1 MVAPSPDIHV
11 PHRSTRR
18 ARWGMLLI
26 MLGMG
31 ASLIATGLVTWVDS
45 KAAAATVAE
54 ARTMDLFRAVRRSL
68 RDAVSE
74 DRADLAGLRED
85 FDEAGL
91 RYVGVV
97 TRDGDIIKDAGEPR
111 GVALPRTRFDGPPEP
126 RPEVIDDRL
135 RLDGPLVQRP
145 GGRGRGLRLVIEV
158 EPVLARSLEH
168 AARNQL
174 IVSGAVSLAL
184 IVLALVFWRLG
195 RRADELEALRAH
207 DRRLAALGE
216 MSAVLG
222 HELRN
227 PLASLKGHAQL
238 VLERMAEGERSRKN
252 AERVVAEAIRLERLM
267 GQILAFAR
275 TGTLEI
281 AEGSPL
287 ALVTAAVEKAADP
300 RITVESSRAPERWRF
315 DRSRME
321 QVLVN
326 LLTNAAEATP
336 EGGRIEVSVSTQNR
350 RLVIGVRDTGP
361 GFEPDADGTVSHVF
375 EPFKT
380 TGKIYGTGLGLA
392 IARRIVLAHGGV
404 IRAENVAGGGALVV
418 IELP

>member
-1 MVAPSPDIHV
+1 
-11 PHRSTRR
+11 
-18 ARWGMLLI
+18 MLLI
-26 MLGMG
+26 MLAMG
-31 ASLIATGLVTWVDS
+31 VSLITTGVVTWVDS

-68 RDAVSE
+68 RDAVNE
-74 DRADLAGLRED
+74 DRADLSGLRED

-91 RYVGVV
+91 RYVAVM
-97 TRDGDIIKDAGEPR
+97 TRDGDVIKDAGEPC
-111 GVALPRTRFDGPPEP
+111 GVPLPRSRFDGPAEP
-126 RPEVIDDRL
+126 RPEVVADRL
-135 RLDGPLVQRP
+135 RLDAPLAQRP

-158 EPVLARSLEH
+158 DPVLARSLEH

-184 IVLALVFWRLG
+184 ILLSFVFWRLG
-195 RRADELEALRAH
+195 RRADQLEALRAH

-238 VLERMAEGERSRKN
+238 VLERMGEGERSRKN

-267 GQILAFAR
+267 GQILEFAR
-275 TGTLEI
+275 TGTLEV

-287 ALVTAAVEKAADP
+287 ELVKAAIEKAADP
-300 RITVESSRAPERWRF
+300 RIAVESSRAPERWRF
-315 DRSRME
+315 DRARME

-326 LLTNAAEATP
+326 LLSNAAEATP
-336 EGGRIEVSVSTQNR
+336 EGGRIEVSVSTSTQSR

-375 EPFKT
+375 EPFRT

-392 IARRIVLAHGGV
+392 IARRIVIAHGGT

>member
-1 MVAPSPDIHV
+1 
-11 PHRSTRR
+11 
-18 ARWGMLLI
+18 MLLI
-26 MLGMG
+26 TLAMG
-31 ASLIATGLVTWVDS
+31 VSLVATGVVNWVDS
-45 KAAAATVAE
+45 EAAAATVAE

-68 RDAVSE
+68 RDAVNE
-74 DRADLAGLRED
+74 NGADLAGLREE

-97 TRDGDIIKDAGEPR
+97 SRDGEVIMQAGEPR
-111 GVALPRTRFDGPPEP
+111 GVPLPRPRFERPAEP
-126 RPEVIDDRL
+126 LPEVIEERL
-135 RLDGPLVQRP
+135 RLDAPLVQRP
-145 GGRGRGLRLVIEV
+145 GGRGRGRRLVIEV
-158 EPVLARSLEH
+158 EPVLARSLEQ

-174 IVSGAVSLAL
+174 IVSGVVSLAL
-184 IVLALVFWRLG
+184 ILLALVFWRLG
-195 RRADELEALRAH
+195 RRADQLEALRAH

-238 VLERMAEGERSRKN
+238 VLERMGEGERSRKN

-267 GQILAFAR
+267 GQILEFAR
-275 TGTLEI
+275 TGTLEL
-281 AEGSPL
+281 ADSSPIE
-287 ALVTAAVEKAADP
+287 LVNAAVAEAADP

-315 DRSRME
+315 DRARME

-336 EGGRIEVSVSTQNR
+336 EGGRIEVSLSAQNR
-350 RLVIGVRDTGP
+350 RLAIAVRDTGP
-361 GFEPDADGTVSHVF
+361 GFGPDADGDVSHVF
-375 EPFKT
+375 EPFRT

-392 IARRIVLAHGGV
+392 IARRIVVAHGGT

-418 IELP
+418 VELT